1 MKKDSKSGMF
11 RGLSAVFLSLT
22 ILTMCLTSVAN
33 ANSAILNRE
42 LGTTNYITRQT
53 GDSDTDTAYYK
64 SEFTS
69 VEDLE
74 AAKHELAVRLAA
86 EGSVLLKNNSNALPL
101 QAGSESVTV
110 WGLNSLFPTLGGMM
124 GSSVMASTDAGQ
136 SQVGIL
142 DATGGGG
149 CQLPLP
155 V

>member
-64 SEFTS
+64 TTQA
-69 VEDLE
+69 DLE
-74 AAKHELAVRLAA
+74 
-86 EGSVLLKNNSNALPL
+86 
-101 QAGSESVTV
+101 
-110 WGLNSLFPTLGGMM
+110 
-124 GSSVMASTDAGQ
+124 
-136 SQVGIL
+136 
-142 DATGGGG
+142 
-149 CQLPLP
+149 
-155 V
+155 